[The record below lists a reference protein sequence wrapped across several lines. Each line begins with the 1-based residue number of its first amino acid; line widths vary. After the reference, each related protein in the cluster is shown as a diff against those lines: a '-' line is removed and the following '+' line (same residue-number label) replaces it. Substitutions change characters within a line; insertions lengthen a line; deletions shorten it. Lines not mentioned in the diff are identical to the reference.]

1 MSSIKSVHHGF
12 IFTFYFFLSQ
22 SLSPLTGYKRRKKL
36 KQWPFL
42 LQTRRL
48 CVVYFKASCS
58 SSSNPSCIETGK
70 RSTMR
75 QDDVNLFFVRLE
87 RRTMRMNMETQ
98 ANDDLKLKVC
108 NCNTVSH
115 PFGFLTPKFSN

>member
-1 MSSIKSVHHGF
+1 
-12 IFTFYFFLSQ
+12 
-22 SLSPLTGYKRRKKL
+22 
-36 KQWPFL
+36 
-42 LQTRRL
+42 
-48 CVVYFKASCS
+48 
-58 SSSNPSCIETGK
+58 
-70 RSTMR
+70 MR

-115 PFGFLTPKFSN
+115 PFGFLTPIPNSQGRSLDQGIGRQLGV